1 MPSDNE
7 LHKACNKG
15 DLEEVRKWV
24 EDPPEDEDAIDV
36 DCAGA
41 SNRRPLQRAAGA
53 GHTAI
58 CEYLLS
64 KGATIN
70 MVSECERIFLR

>member
-15 DLEEVRKWV
+15 DIDEVRRWV
-24 EDPPEDEDAIDV
+24 DDPPEDEEAIDV

-53 GHTAI
+53 GHINI
-58 CEYLLS
+58 CEFLLS
-64 KGATIN
+64 RGASIN
-70 MVSECERIFLR
+70 LVS